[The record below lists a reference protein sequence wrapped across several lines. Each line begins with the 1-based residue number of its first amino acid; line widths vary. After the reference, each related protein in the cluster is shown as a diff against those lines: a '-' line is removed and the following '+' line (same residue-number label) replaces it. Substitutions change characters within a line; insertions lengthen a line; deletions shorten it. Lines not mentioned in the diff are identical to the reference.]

1 MWHLVTN
8 KVKKDK
14 FTYSSTPF
22 PRLHLS
28 GRWGRH
34 GAERG
39 AHIPERRWNGE
50 VWSISAQWNFYRY
63 SQTWTTLEEGNTSGP
78 NDLPILICALLLHL
92 NSFIQLALRGAK
104 IVIPLHFDSCAVVP
118 SVRQLCEPN
127 SLLPRFARSACLKR
141 SAFPRCHFNG
151 AVGQQGRWPAPNQPI
166 TKLSRVWETAVSPST
181 SSCALRAGGELRSP
195 TLRLFR
201 CPEKPSILFTCN
213 GSLCKTERWVMT
225 YERTF

>member
-1 MWHLVTN
+1 MWHSVTN

-22 PRLHLS
+22 SRLHLS
-28 GRWGRH
+28 GCWGRH

-50 VWSISAQWNFYRY
+50 VWSISAVLQRY

-78 NDLPILICALLLHL
+78 NDLPILICALLLHF
-92 NSFIQLALRGAK
+92 NSFIQLAVRGAK

-127 SLLPRFARSACLKR
+127 SLLPRFARSASVWSAQLSHGVISTVLSGNRGGDRRQISQSQSCLGFER
-141 SAFPRCHFNG
+141 
-151 AVGQQGRWPAPNQPI
+151 QQLAQAR
-166 TKLSRVWETAVSPST
+166 
-181 SSCALRAGGELRSP
+181 LRALWGLGES
-195 TLRLFR
+195 
-201 CPEKPSILFTCN
+201 
-213 GSLCKTERWVMT
+213 
-225 YERTF
+225 